1 MNDIVVHI
9 LLFLVAALAIV
20 GLGSCYADAA
30 DGPALRN
37 FPRRFL
43 MFLLGCGLLA
53 LVMLVLEHT
62 IASVK

>member
-1 MNDIVVHI
+1 MNEIVIHI
-9 LLFLVAALAIV
+9 LLFFVAALAIV

-43 MFLLGCGLLA
+43 MFIAGCALLA
-53 LVMLVLEHT
+53 LIMIVLEHT

>member
-1 MNDIVVHI
+1 MSEIAIHI
-9 LLFLVAALAIV
+9 LLFLVASLAIV

-37 FPRRFL
+37 FPRRFM
-43 MFLLGCGLLA
+43 MFVAGCALLA
-53 LVMLVLEHT
+53 LIMIVLEHT

>member
-1 MNDIVVHI
+1 MSEIVVHI
-9 LLFLVAALAIV
+9 LLFLVASLAIV

-43 MFLLGCGLLA
+43 MFLAGCGLLA
-53 LVMLVLEHT
+53 AIMILLEHT
-62 IASVK
+62 VASVN

>member
-1 MNDIVVHI
+1 MNDLLVHI
-9 LLFLVAALAIV
+9 ALFLVASLAIV

-43 MFLLGCGLLA
+43 MFLAGCAALA
-53 LVMLVLEHT
+53 LVMLALEHT
-62 IASVK
+62 IAAVS